1 MSHTKFS
8 MISEKTLTIQ
18 LQESEKK
25 ISVCNQRIQN
35 QKKELK
41 KFNEKRNEINKLKKM
56 LTAEKQKRIST
67 VDVRQ
72 YQKKIT
78 DLQANLRT
86 EIERDYFRI
95 WKNRDSLRT

>member
-1 MSHTKFS
+1 MNSK
-8 MISEKTLTIQ
+8 KTLRIQ

-25 ISVCNQRIQN
+25 ISVCHRRIEN

-41 KFNEKRNEINKLKKM
+41 KFNEKRNEVNKLKKM
-56 LTAEKQKRIST
+56 LTAEKQKRLGT

-78 DLQANLRT
+78 DLQTNLRT
-86 EIERDYFRI
+86 EIERDNCRI
-95 WKNRDSLRT
+95 